1 MSTQPFPKA
10 VIFDLD
16 GTLYDK
22 KALARRLILA
32 SLCHGDLGF
41 LRREQQ
47 VRKKLRG
54 TPYPSEEQF
63 YEAFFAEFPHPAKAR
78 EWYFQRY
85 MPLMARILQKHYQL
99 YAWVPEIVKQLQ
111 EQRVKIVIFSD
122 YGSVPE
128 KLQAIGFDPQWADA
142 LFDAPSLGG
151 LKPCKESFAKL
162 CEKMGV
168 APQEC
173 LMVGDREDTDGLGAA
188 AVGMPFLLYVRGSRP
203 RIDLDASHI

>member
-1 MSTQPFPKA
+1 MSSQSQHKA
-10 VIFDLD
+10 IIFDLD

-54 TPYPSEEQF
+54 TPFPSEEQF
-63 YEAFFAEFPHPAKAR
+63 YGAFFAEFTNPDKAR

-85 MPLMARILQKHYQL
+85 MPLMVRILQKHYQL
-99 YAWVPEIVKQLQ
+99 YAWVPEIVKQIQ
-111 EQRVKIVIFSD
+111 EQHVKVVIFSD
-122 YGSVPE
+122 YGCVSE
-128 KLQAIGFDPQWADA
+128 KLQAIGFDPRWADA

-168 APQEC
+168 SPQEC

-203 RIDLDASHI
+203 RIDLDARHL